1 MARVRIVSNKVV
13 LAGGVTRLEGEEL
26 VGPEVSLK
34 ALVRAGSAEWVESG
48 PGAADDASDPEA
60 APIMY
65 AFASAAASELA
76 EAEGF
81 GPADFEGVEPSG
93 ATGYTKAD
101 VEAVLRRREEE

>member
-26 VGPEVSLK
+26 VGPAVSLK
-34 ALVRAGSAEWVESG
+34 ALVRAGSAEWVEGG
-48 PGAADDASDPEA
+48 PDGPESEA
-60 APIMY
+60 EPVMY

-76 EAEGF
+76 EAEGL

-101 VEAVLRRREEE
+101 VESVLQGREEG